1 MRNILTVKSSPHIR
15 HHDTTKDIMLDVI
28 IALLP
33 AAINGCLLFGT
44 HALFVLIT
52 TIAFAVLSEYV
63 WNLLLKK
70 PQSIGDLSAIVT
82 GLLLG
87 LNLPPTTPIWIA
99 AIGSVIAIII
109 VKQMFGGLGHNF
121 ANPAITA
128 RIVLLIS
135 FPTVMTKFSEP
146 LSALSSATPLT
157 SDISEYSI
165 RTLFFGTYA
174 GTIGET
180 SAFLLLVG
188 AVVLFARRIISPII
202 PASFIGTV
210 ALLTF
215 ISGGDVLRQVL
226 TGGLILAAFFMATDY
241 ATSPTDALGKLVFGV
256 GCGIIT
262 FIIRYFGSLP
272 EGVSYA
278 ILIMNILVPH
288 IEKLTSH
295 KPFGAKEALK
305 NE

>member
-1 MRNILTVKSSPHIR
+1 MKDMLTVHSSPHIR
-15 HHDTTKDIMLDVI
+15 HRDTTRDIMLDVV
-28 IALLP
+28 IALIP

-44 HALFVLIT
+44 HALLLLIT
-52 TIAFAVLSEYV
+52 TVAFSVLAEYV

-70 PQSIGDLSAIVT
+70 PQTIGDLSAIVT

-87 LNLPPTTPIWIA
+87 LNLPSTLPLWIA
-99 AIGSVIAIII
+99 AIGSVVAIII
-109 VKQMFGGLGHNF
+109 VKQMFGGIGHNF

-135 FPTVMTKFSEP
+135 FPTAMTKFTEP
-146 LSALSSATPLT
+146 LSNLTSATPLT
-157 SDISEYSI
+157 DDIANYSLK
-165 RTLFFGTYA
+165 TLFFGA
-174 GTIGET
+174 HGGTIGET
-180 SAFLLLVG
+180 SAFLILIG

-210 ALLTF
+210 ALLTW
-215 ISGGDVLRQVL
+215 ISGGDVLKQIL
-226 TGGLILAAFFMATDY
+226 TGGLMLAAFFMATDY
-241 ATSPTDALGKLVFGV
+241 ATSPTDALGKLVFGI
-256 GCGIIT
+256 GCGAIT
-262 FIIRYFGSLP
+262 FVIRYFGNLP

-295 KPFGAKEALK
+295 KPFGAKGGALK
-305 NE
+305 

>member
-1 MRNILTVKSSPHIR
+1 MRNILTVNSSPHIR
-15 HHDTTKDIMLDVI
+15 HRDTTKDIMLDVI

-33 AAINGCLLFGT
+33 ASVNGCLLFGT
-44 HALFVLIT
+44 HALFVLIAT
-52 TIAFAVLSEYV
+52 VTFALLSEYI
-63 WNLLLKK
+63 WNLLFKK
-70 PQSIGDLSAIVT
+70 SQTIGDLSAIVT

-109 VKQMFGGLGHNF
+109 VKQMFGGIGHNF

-135 FPTVMTKFSEP
+135 FPTIMTKFSEP
-146 LSALSSATPLT
+146 LTALTSATPLA
-157 SDISEYSI
+157 SDISDYSI

-180 SAFLLLVG
+180 SAFLLLIG
-188 AVVLFARRIISPII
+188 ALVLFARRIISPII

-210 ALLTF
+210 ALLTW

-256 GCGIIT
+256 GCGLIT
-262 FIIRYFGSLP
+262 FIIRKFGSLP

>member
-1 MRNILTVKSSPHIR
+1 MRNILTVNSSPHLR

-33 AAINGCLLFGT
+33 ASINGCLLFGT

-52 TIAFAVLSEYV
+52 TVAFAVISEYL

-87 LNLPPTTPIWIA
+87 LNLPPSTPVWIA
-99 AIGSVIAIII
+99 AIGSFVAIII
-109 VKQMFGGLGHNF
+109 VKQMFGGIGHNF

-135 FPTVMTKFSEP
+135 FPTAMTKFTEP
-146 LSALSSATPLT
+146 LTALTSATPL
-157 SDISEYSI
+157 SADISDYSI

-180 SAFLLLVG
+180 SAFLLLIG
-188 AVVLFARRIISPII
+188 AVVLFARRIISPVI

-210 ALLTF
+210 ALLTL
-215 ISGGDVLRQVL
+215 ISGGDVLRQIL

-241 ATSPTDALGKLVFGV
+241 VTCPTDALGQLIFGV
-256 GCGIIT
+256 GCGALT
-262 FIIRYFGSLP
+262 FIIRYFGNLP
-272 EGVSYA
+272 EGVSYS

-295 KPFGAKEALK
+295 NPFGAKEALE

>member
-1 MRNILTVKSSPHIR
+1 MRNILTVNSSPHIR
-15 HHDTTKDIMLDVI
+15 HRDTTKDIMLDVI

-33 AAINGCLLFGT
+33 ASVNGCLLFGT

-52 TIAFAVLSEYV
+52 TVAFAVLSEYV

-70 PQSIGDLSAIVT
+70 HQSIGDLSAIVT

-87 LNLPPTTPIWIA
+87 LNLPPTTPLWIA
-99 AIGSVIAIII
+99 AIGSIVAIII
-109 VKQMFGGLGHNF
+109 VKQMFGGIGHNF

-146 LSALSSATPLT
+146 LTVLSSATPLA
-157 SDISEYSI
+157 SDISDYSI

-180 SAFLLLVG
+180 SAFLLLIG
-188 AVVLFARRIISPII
+188 ALVLFARRIISPII

-210 ALLTF
+210 ALLTW

-256 GCGIIT
+256 GCGLIT
-262 FIIRYFGSLP
+262 FIIRKFGSLP

-295 KPFGAKEALK
+295 KPFGAQEALR

>member
-1 MRNILTVKSSPHIR
+1 MRNILTVNSSPHIR
-15 HHDTTKDIMLDVI
+15 HRDTTKDIMLDVI

-33 AAINGCLLFGT
+33 ASVNGCLLFGT
-44 HALFVLIT
+44 HALFVLIA
-52 TIAFAVLSEYV
+52 TITFALLSEYI
-63 WNLLLKK
+63 WNLLFKK
-70 PQSIGDLSAIVT
+70 SQTIGDLSAIVT

-99 AIGSVIAIII
+99 SIGSVIAIII
-109 VKQMFGGLGHNF
+109 VKQMFGGIGHNF

-135 FPTVMTKFSEP
+135 FPTIMTKFSEP
-146 LSALSSATPLT
+146 LTALTSATPLA
-157 SDISEYSI
+157 SDISDYSI

-210 ALLTF
+210 ALLTW

-256 GCGIIT
+256 GCGLIT
-262 FIIRYFGSLP
+262 FIIRKFGSLP

>member
-1 MRNILTVKSSPHIR
+1 MRNILTVNSSPHIR
-15 HHDTTKDIMLDVI
+15 HRDTTKDIMLDVI

-33 AAINGCLLFGT
+33 ASVNGCLLFGT

-52 TIAFAVLSEYV
+52 TVAFAVLSEYV

-70 PQSIGDLSAIVT
+70 HQSIGDLSAIVT

-99 AIGSVIAIII
+99 AIGSIVAIII
-109 VKQMFGGLGHNF
+109 VKQMFGGIGHNF

-135 FPTVMTKFSEP
+135 FPTIMTKFSEP
-146 LSALSSATPLT
+146 LTALTSATPLA
-157 SDISEYSI
+157 SDISDYSI

-180 SAFLLLVG
+180 SAFLLLIG
-188 AVVLFARRIISPII
+188 ALVLFARRIISPII

-210 ALLTF
+210 ALLTW

-256 GCGIIT
+256 GCGLIT
-262 FIIRYFGSLP
+262 FIIRKFGSLP

>member
-1 MRNILTVKSSPHIR
+1 MKDMLTVHSSPHIR
-15 HHDTTKDIMLDVI
+15 HRDTTRDIMLDVV
-28 IALLP
+28 IALIP

-44 HALFVLIT
+44 HALLLLIT
-52 TIAFAVLSEYV
+52 TIAFSVLAEYV

-70 PQSIGDLSAIVT
+70 PQTVGDLSAIVT

-87 LNLPPTTPIWIA
+87 LNLPSTLPLWIA
-99 AIGSVIAIII
+99 AIGSVVAIII
-109 VKQMFGGLGHNF
+109 VKQMFGGIGHNF

-135 FPTVMTKFSEP
+135 FPTAMTKFTEP
-146 LSALSSATPLT
+146 LSNLTSATPLAD
-157 SDISEYSI
+157 DIANYSLK
-165 RTLFFGTYA
+165 TLFFGA
-174 GTIGET
+174 HGGTIGET
-180 SAFLLLVG
+180 SAFLILLG

-210 ALLTF
+210 ALLTW
-215 ISGGDVLRQVL
+215 ISGGDVLKQIL
-226 TGGLILAAFFMATDY
+226 TGGLMLAAFFMATDY
-241 ATSPTDALGKLVFGV
+241 ATSPTDALGKLVFGI
-256 GCGIIT
+256 GCGAIT
-262 FIIRYFGSLP
+262 FVIRHFGNLP

-295 KPFGAKEALK
+295 KPFGAKGGVLK
-305 NE
+305 